1 MNLQLYLY
9 IYPLAELTK
18 SLIHSDYIV
27 VHFGPSPHDTLISF
41 RKCSSRHSIVSPGSF
56 SITQPNHITAVNQR
70 YSQIGIVEV
79 IDKSGSTAI
88 ALRINLHNRR
98 GWPSESSHFERIQSQ
113 WVGTDLWQIVRL
125 VRDQHHRRRQ
135 EAHSRHIRNLPS
147 PTADVSLISTGASF
161 SSWRRTPLY
170 DSSSLKFERT
180 ALGYC

>member
-1 MNLQLYLY
+1 MESRSRVNLQWCTTC
-9 IYPLAELTK
+9 IYTLTK
-18 SLIHSDYIV
+18 LTESLVRFDYIV
-27 VHFGPSPHDTLISF
+27 FHLGPPHKSP
-41 RKCSSRHSIVSPGSF
+41 

-70 YSQIGIVEV
+70 HLQIGIVEV

-88 ALRINLHNRR
+88 ALRITLRNRR

-147 PTADVSLISTGASF
+147 PTDHASLIPTGASL
-161 SSWRRTPLY
+161 SSWRRTSLY
-170 DSSSLKFERT
+170 DSSSVEFERT
-180 ALGYC
+180 ALGCC